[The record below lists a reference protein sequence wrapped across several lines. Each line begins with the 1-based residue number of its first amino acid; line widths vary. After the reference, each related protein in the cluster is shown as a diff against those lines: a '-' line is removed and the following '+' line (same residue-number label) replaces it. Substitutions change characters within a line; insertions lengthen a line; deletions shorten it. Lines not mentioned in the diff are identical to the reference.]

1 MLKCKINDIK
11 YNAVIKRTFIEF
23 NSNND
28 NIKVSYF
35 DITPPKITNSTLV
48 IEITCL
54 PDLIITGNNIIK
66 IFNGINRAIYDLRIE
81 FKIGEL
87 LTNKLV
93 DNEWVCNICLDNE
106 NKNKIEL
113 RCCNNILHYD
123 CYLDYL
129 KSNKYSN
136 CPLCRNNKC
145 IVCLGKGC

>member
-1 MLKCKINDIK
+1 MLKCKINNIK

-23 NSNND
+23 NND
-28 NIKVSYF
+28 NNTIKTSYF
-35 DITPPKITNSTLV
+35 DMNIPIIINNSLI
-48 IEITCL
+48 IEISCL
-54 PDLIITGNNIIK
+54 PDLIITGNNIRKIYIGIK
-66 IFNGINRAIYDLRIE
+66 KAIYNLRIE

-93 DNEWVCNICLDNE
+93 DEEWVCSICLENE
-106 NKNKIEL
+106 DKDKIEL

-123 CYLDYL
+123 CYLNYL
-129 KSNKYSN
+129 KCNKFFN